1 MPISVG
7 YAQSKGHAAIIGSKA
22 KYRLIQVENEC
33 ISAMLEEGYWKK
45 VKQSIINNGV
55 NKFNKITIH
64 HFLDDGDVS
73 ERVFWFDVTEC
84 FWI

>member
-7 YAQSKGHAAIIGSKA
+7 NAQSKGQAAIIGSKA

-55 NKFNKITIH
+55 KKFNKITIH